1 MEKVYNGIRVSI
13 HVYTNYQLF
22 VVTRINGM
30 EGELEPIL
38 QTVPMPIDR

>member
-1 MEKVYNGIRVSI
+1 MKKLLMRFRVSI
-13 HVYTNYQLF
+13 HVYTKGKLI
-22 VVTRINGM
+22 VVTGINGM